1 MRYKVYCK
9 CSVQGRQQQFAI
21 ERTPA
26 TADVHEQAT
35 VAGTPA
41 TAGLVAT
48 EETLAT
54 VDIPRTLWTNDSSR
68 DASRKWGVC
77 N

>member
-1 MRYKVYCK
+1 MESTKAAALLVSSRVRYKGYGK
-9 CSVQGRQQQFAI
+9 CSVQGRQQQLAI

-35 VAGTPA
+35 AAGTPA

-48 EETLAT
+48 KETTAT
-54 VDIPRTLWTNDSSR
+54 VDIPGTS
-68 DASRKWGVC
+68 
-77 N
+77 